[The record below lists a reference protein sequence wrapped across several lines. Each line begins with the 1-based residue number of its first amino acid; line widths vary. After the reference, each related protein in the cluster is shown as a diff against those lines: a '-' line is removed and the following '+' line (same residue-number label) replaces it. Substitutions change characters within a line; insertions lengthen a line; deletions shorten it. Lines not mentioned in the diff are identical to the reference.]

1 MMNEEARMRGVEIA
15 NLVRSVNELAAI
27 YKELSVLVIT
37 QGTIIDRI
45 DYNIE
50 SAVKEVD
57 TGLIHMK
64 KAEKIQRS
72 TRAVS
77 CLICLISMIMVLAVL
92 FILKHS

>member
-1 MMNEEARMRGVEIA
+1 M
-15 NLVRSVNELAAI
+15 VRSVNELAAI

-45 DYNIE
+45 DYNME
-50 SAVKEVD
+50 TAVSEVD
-57 TGLIHMK
+57 KGLVHMK

-77 CLICLISMIMVLAVL
+77 CMICLITMIIILAAV